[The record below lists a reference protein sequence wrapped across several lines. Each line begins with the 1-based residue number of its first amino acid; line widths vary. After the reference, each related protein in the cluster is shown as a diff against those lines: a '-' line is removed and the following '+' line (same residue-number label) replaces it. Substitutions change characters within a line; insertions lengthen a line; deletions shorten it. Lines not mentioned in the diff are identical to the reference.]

1 MSLRIATN
9 MPAITAQRSMT
20 STQNGLQKAM
30 NQISSGSRIT
40 KAGDDAAGLSISENL
55 KSQIRSYSQAG
66 RNAND
71 GISLVQVAEGSLGEI
86 SNMMTRYRELAI
98 QASSDTVG
106 DEERGFIDKEVK
118 QLTTEIERIAQS
130 TKFGSKYLLNGSG
143 EDFEFQVGI
152 NAGEMNKIT
161 YSSSLTDATSSSLG
175 VDSLDFSSKSGARD
189 AIEIIDKAQ
198 TKVNG
203 FRAELGALQNRL
215 ESTTANIASAHE
227 NLSSA
232 KSRLSDAD
240 IAESS
245 SELTKNSILLNAT
258 TAMLSQANDYPKNA
272 LSLVA

>member
-9 MPAITAQRSMT
+9 MPAITAQRSMAG
-20 STQNGLQKAM
+20 SQMGLQKAM

-40 KAGDDAAGLSISENL
+40 KAADDAAGLSISENL
-55 KSQIRSYSQAG
+55 KSQIRSYSQAQ

-86 SNMMTRYRELAI
+86 SNMMTRFRELAI

-106 DEERGFIDKEVK
+106 DEERQFIDKEVQ
-118 QLTTEIERIAQS
+118 QLSTEIERIAQS

-152 NAGEMNKIT
+152 NSGEMNKIT
-161 YSSSLTDATSSSLG
+161 YSSSLTDATAGSLG
-175 VDSLDFSSKSGARD
+175 VDGLDFTSKDGARN
-189 AIEIIDKAQ
+189 ALEIVDKAQ
-198 TKVNG
+198 QKVNG

-215 ESTTANIASAHE
+215 ESTTSNIASAHE
-227 NLSSA
+227 NLSAA

-240 IAESS
+240 IAASS
-245 SELTKNSILLNAT
+245 AELTKNSILLNAT
-258 TAMLSQANDYPKNA
+258 TAVLSQANDYPKNA